1 MLLKRRTVTSSNVA
15 EGRLN
20 QKDPW
25 KTAEYEDEYPL
36 YTDEKQVSSELV

>member
-1 MLLKRRTVTSSNVA
+1 MLLKRRTTTSSNVA

-25 KTAEYEDEYPL
+25 KAAEYEGCVGRRGVRYI
-36 YTDEKQVSSELV
+36 SSAILS